1 MKKDDHVTQE
11 DLIMAVIDKGG
22 LTPEKQA
29 HLAACQAC
37 RSEAERLGC
46 DLASLGD
53 LAKAVVPPMQTTIM
67 LPEAKTLKPARPWG
81 LRLAYGSA
89 LAAALVVLILTMP
102 FFRVSPSG
110 KMEALYQDML
120 SDARLMIEI
129 DRMAKNPLPESWAA
143 FDDEFDAG
151 EDDDFMDGIA
161 PGGEDF
167 S

>member
-1 MKKDDHVTQE
+1 MKKDDHATQE

-67 LPEAKTLKPARPWG
+67 LPEAKTLKPARPAIG
-81 LRLAYGSA
+81 LRIG
-89 LAAALVVLILTMP
+89 
-102 FFRVSPSG
+102 
-110 KMEALYQDML
+110 
-120 SDARLMIEI
+120 
-129 DRMAKNPLPESWAA
+129 
-143 FDDEFDAG
+143 AG
-151 EDDDFMDGIA
+151 GR
-161 PGGEDF
+161 PGGPDSDHAF
-167 S
+167 FQGFAQW